1 MQRSASVSSV
11 FALKPHG
18 VFVHIKVMLCS
29 SEVKTALMECTRRG
43 RGGGGG
49 EDGKGGGGEWRGG
62 VIFSCNCANIN
73 VMVASLK
80 FNSLSAVY

>member
-43 RGGGGG
+43 RGGG
-49 EDGKGGGGEWRGG
+49 EDGKGGGGWGG
-62 VIFSCNCANIN
+62 GGNLL
-73 VMVASLK
+73 M
-80 FNSLSAVY
+80 